1 MHAWG
6 MPFHQAISLRD
17 LLFVRDVLIPRA
29 WVQGPEV
36 DELIAL
42 RARIDGIIAGLR
54 EPSLPPPPPEQAAE
68 APASPPPEKPGKKS
82 RAPG

>member
-1 MHAWG
+1 MSNTAV
-6 MPFHQAISLRD
+6 SLRD

-42 RARIDGIIAGLR
+42 RARIDAIVAGLR
-54 EPSLPPPPPEQAAE
+54 EPAPVDQQAEAAPPPH
-68 APASPPPEKPGKKS
+68 EKPGKKP
-82 RAPG
+82 RAPS

>member
-1 MHAWG
+1 MTLDR
-6 MPFHQAISLRD
+6 AISLRD

-42 RARIDGIIAGLR
+42 RARIDGIVAGLR
-54 EPSLPPPPPEQAAE
+54 EPSPVEQQSE
-68 APASPPPEKPGKKS
+68 ATPASPEKPGMKPRS
-82 RAPG
+82 PS